1 MKYISELL
9 ITTDHIVGLILTAE
23 MARSFLVP
31 FSRFHEQAH
40 FQTSCV
46 A

>member
-1 MKYISELL
+1 MKYTTELL
-9 ITTDHIVGLILTAE
+9 TKANHIVRLILTAE